1 MFATRN
7 NGKPLLR
14 ALGLAL
20 VVATLPVPVPAS
32 SLPEIPVA
40 PRSNRFT

>member
-1 MFATRN
+1 MFATRT

-14 ALGLAL
+14 AIGLAL
-20 VVATLPVPVPAS
+20 VVASLPMPAPAS
-32 SLPEIPVA
+32 SLPEIPAA